1 MQDRNTIERYLA
13 VACDGIDADGAYMF
27 DAQRLG
33 NNSFAIYFEHDA
45 FKGVKAS
52 EPLDAA
58 ATVLHNL
65 QEVQDYIQANYI

>member
-1 MQDRNTIERYLA
+1 MQGRYTIEHYLIA
-13 VACDGIDADGAYMF
+13 ACDDIDADGTYIF
-27 DAQRLG
+27 DAPQGG

-52 EPLDAA
+52 ESLDAA